1 MDPNIERRQQR
12 ERLVT
17 QLEKL
22 TIAQQ
27 WLSESSKKDDEDGL
41 ADNYGQ
47 LVDSFLLSDTGDADD
62 VGDADDKTR
71 AFQ

>member
-27 WLSESSKKDDEDGL
+27 WLSEKQQKG
-41 ADNYGQ
+41 
-47 LVDSFLLSDTGDADD
+47 
-62 VGDADDKTR
+62 R
-71 AFQ
+71 